1 MRKVIAE
8 ILLDK
13 DGLEFC
19 ANKRRSLNGRF
30 LMSLW
35 RQSTSHRFY
44 WLLNFASK
52 FRAPRSKQQNCNNSE
67 IQFGHS
73 IQFQTSSFSLLKNL
87 LLVLRQNPLNGFNC
101 VSCRQWRLP
110 HYGRSKIIFVE
121 KLPLP
126 RIRQIKSLT
135 HSVLHKQFLLWKF
148 TLVISNV
155 FKIS

>member
-1 MRKVIAE
+1 MIKSSFYVKPRKGLRKVIAE

-19 ANKRRSLNGRF
+19 ANKRRNLNGRF

-44 WLLNFASK
+44 WLLILRLKSSGRHVA
-52 FRAPRSKQQNCNNSE
+52 NCNNSE

-110 HYGRSKIIFVE
+110 HYGRSKINFVE

-126 RIRQIKSLT
+126 RICQIKT
-135 HSVLHKQFLLWKF
+135 
-148 TLVISNV
+148 
-155 FKIS
+155 